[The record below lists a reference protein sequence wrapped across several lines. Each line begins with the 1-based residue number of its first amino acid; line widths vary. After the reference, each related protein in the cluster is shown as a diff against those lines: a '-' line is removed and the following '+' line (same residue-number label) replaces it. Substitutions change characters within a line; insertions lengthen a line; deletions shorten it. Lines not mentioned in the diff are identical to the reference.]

1 VFHDLFLEQN
11 ELIPEFEYL
20 LSLDFKD
27 INILSYSRFE
37 NEYIRFMLLVVFK
50 NIKIK
55 QIYENKQL
63 SDKAKFSKGLKH
75 VEILNKFLPEI
86 DECNRNEIDI
96 CLNNIH
102 DILSNFYSGDE
113 FPFNAVWEL
122 LQKLAGYISKFLS
135 SNGYQP
141 LMWKIIHLIEKV
153 FKSLS
158 LNDECFKSLYTSI
171 KIQMV
176 WFTKQNSFDP
186 KVLDYFKT
194 IEAEI

>member
-113 FPFNAVWEL
+113 FPFNAV
-122 LQKLAGYISKFLS
+122 
-135 SNGYQP
+135 
-141 LMWKIIHLIEKV
+141 
-153 FKSLS
+153 
-158 LNDECFKSLYTSI
+158 
-171 KIQMV
+171 
-176 WFTKQNSFDP
+176 
-186 KVLDYFKT
+186 
-194 IEAEI
+194 